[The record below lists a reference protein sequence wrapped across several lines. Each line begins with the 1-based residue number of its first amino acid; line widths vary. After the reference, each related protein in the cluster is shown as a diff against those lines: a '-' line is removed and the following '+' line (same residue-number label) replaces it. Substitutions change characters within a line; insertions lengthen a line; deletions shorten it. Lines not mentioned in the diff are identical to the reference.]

1 MKKIVALCLI
11 LFGFTAMQAQNTKPV
26 TADNDKVLQKAEV
39 MPKFSGD
46 INKYFT
52 DHVTYPADAKAN
64 KVQGTV
70 YFSFVV
76 EKDGSVSHVQVVK
89 GLQGGITL
97 EKEGMRVISEMPKWT
112 PGKQDGQAVRVQYTV
127 PIRFTLDGTDAPKAK

>member
-11 LFGFTAMQAQNTKPV
+11 LLGFASIHAQPAKHFS
-26 TADNDKVLQKAEV
+26 DNDKVLMQAEV
-39 MPKFSGD
+39 MPQFSGD
-46 INKYFT
+46 INKYMA
-52 DHVTYPADAKAN
+52 DHITYPADARAN
-64 KVQGTV
+64 NVQGTI

-76 EKDGSVSHVQVVK
+76 EKDGSVSHVQVIR

-97 EKEGMRVISEMPKWT
+97 EKEGMRVISGMPKWT

-127 PIRFTLDGTDAPKAK
+127 PIKFALDGTDAPKAK